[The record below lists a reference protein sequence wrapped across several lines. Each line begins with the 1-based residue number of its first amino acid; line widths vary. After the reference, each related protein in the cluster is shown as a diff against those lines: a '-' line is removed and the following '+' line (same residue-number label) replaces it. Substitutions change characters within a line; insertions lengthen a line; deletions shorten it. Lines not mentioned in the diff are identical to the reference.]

1 MKIIIAGDGKVGSL
15 LTSQLSAEGHDLTL
29 IDSNPKV
36 LEASIE
42 RYDVMAIQGNCA
54 TMDVL
59 RQAGVREAN
68 LLIAATSSDEVNL
81 LCCMTAHSMNQG
93 LHTIARVRNPEYSEQ
108 VYKMRDLFGLS
119 MMVNPEKQAAVEIER
134 LLRFPGFLKRD
145 SFAKGRVEI
154 VELKVDASNKLCNQ
168 PLKNLNNVSGCRV
181 LVCAVVRGGETVTPD
196 GNFVLREGDRIF
208 VTAPTTN
215 LSKMLVNIGITRHK
229 TKRIIICG
237 GSKVAYYLAQR
248 LQRSGIEV
256 QLIEKD
262 HKSCITLAELLPY
275 TTIIEGDGSNQQLL
289 ESEGI
294 DKCDALISLTGMDEL
309 NMVISMYGSS
319 YQVPQLITKI
329 AKIENSALLDR
340 LDLGSVISPKELCC
354 NTITR
359 YVRAMESQTG
369 GALAVH
375 SIADGQ
381 AEAMEFRV
389 TEKTLHCN
397 EALKNLKLR
406 SNVLIA
412 SISHSGQI
420 EIPNGDSCYT
430 QGDTVVVVTSGGEV
444 LHQLNDI
451 FA

>member
-1 MKIIIAGDGKVGSL
+1 MKIIIAGDGKVGAM

-29 IDSNPKV
+29 VDSNPRV

-54 TMDVL
+54 TMETL
-59 RQAGVREAN
+59 YQAGVREAN

-81 LCCMTAHSMNQG
+81 LCCMTAHSMNPN
-93 LHTIARVRNPEYSEQ
+93 LHTIARVRNPEYADQ
-108 VYKMRDLFGLS
+108 VYRMRDVFGLS
-119 MMVNPEKQAAVEIER
+119 MLVNPEKQAAIEIER
-134 LLRFPGFLKRD
+134 LIRYPGFLKRD

-154 VELKVDASNKLCNQ
+154 VELKVDASNKLCNI
-168 PLKNLNNVSGCRV
+168 PLKNMSSVAKCRV
-181 LVCAVVRGGETVTPD
+181 LICAVLRGGEAVAPD
-196 GNFVLREGDRIF
+196 GNFILKEGDRIF
-208 VTAPTTN
+208 VTAPTNN
-215 LSKMLVNIGITRHK
+215 LSKMLENLGITRRK
-229 TKRIIICG
+229 AKRVMICG
-237 GSKVAYYLAQR
+237 GSRVAYYLAQC
-248 LQRSGIEV
+248 LQKTGIEV

-262 HKSCITLAELLPY
+262 HTVCVHLAELLPN
-275 TTIIEGDGSNQQLL
+275 TMIIEGDASDQELL

-294 DKCDALISLTGMDEL
+294 EKCDALVSLTGLDEL
-309 NMVISMYGSS
+309 NMVIAMYGNN
-319 YQVPQLITKI
+319 YHVPQMITKI
-329 AKIENSALLDR
+329 ARMKNNSLLNR
-340 LDLGSVISPKELCC
+340 LDIGSVISPKALCC

-359 YVRAMESQTG
+359 YVRAMEGQQG
-369 GALAVH
+369 EVVAVH

-397 EALKNLKLR
+397 EALKNIKLR
-406 SNVLIA
+406 DNVLIA
-412 SISHSGQI
+412 SIMHAGEI

-430 QGDTVVVVTSGGEV
+430 LGDTVIVVTSRGVV